1 MGKSIL
7 FLNYLAFFIL
17 FITGFVFIFQANAS
31 ILGYAIV
38 FVTNTIFMLY
48 MATVIVPDISSK
60 DYFVAIIARCAVMVT
75 SILHFT
81 SLIFILM
88 MIYNGLIRKKNQVDN
103 AFGAVDVQ
111 LKERYDLIPNLV
123 STVKNYMAHEQNVL
137 TQLTQLRTQALA
149 ASSTSSADLSKINQ
163 QIEGALKSIMVSVEN
178 YPELKANENFLS
190 LQSTL
195 NEIEAQIAAARRTF
209 NSAVTEFNIALES
222 FPSNII
228 ANMMGLQRKHVFEI
242 KSEER
247 ENINIKNMF
256 KE

>member
-88 MIYNGLIRKKNQVDN
+88 MIYKLHVKFSRAEGLPINIPEPHKTNLYNFNVSMISTFCLCTLILIIVLLNSDKLDVNMYELLKNLNFFLFYKNFTMFLTLALSITTIVISSLQVKTANSLAVLSRQQLNLPEYNSFKRKKFSLDN
-103 AFGAVDVQ
+103 IRLNNRVLAVQNTIGDAF
-111 LKERYDLIPNLV
+111 I
-123 STVKNYMAHEQNVL
+123 
-137 TQLTQLRTQALA
+137 
-149 ASSTSSADLSKINQ
+149 
-163 QIEGALKSIMVSVEN
+163 
-178 YPELKANENFLS
+178 
-190 LQSTL
+190 
-195 NEIEAQIAAARRTF
+195 
-209 NSAVTEFNIALES
+209 
-222 FPSNII
+222 
-228 ANMMGLQRKHVFEI
+228 
-242 KSEER
+242 
-247 ENINIKNMF
+247 
-256 KE
+256 